1 MGDIFNSDF
10 LDFIKA
16 LNKAKV
22 EYMLVGGYSVI
33 LHGYART
40 TGDMDIWIKPDAEN
54 YIKLNKAFL
63 IFKMPVFD
71 MTLEK
76 FLDVKN
82 YDVFTFGRPPF
93 AIEILTAVKG
103 LDFDKTY
110 TNSIIFIENK
120 TKIRTINYTHLILA
134 KKAAG
139 RSRDLNDIEN
149 LQKGNS

>member
-16 LNKAKV
+16 LNKAEV
-22 EYMLVGGYSVI
+22 EYILVGGYSVI

-40 TGDMDIWIKPDAEN
+40 TGDMDIWINPVEEN
-54 YIKLNKAFL
+54 YNKLKKAFL

-76 FLDVKN
+76 FLDFSN

-93 AIEILTAVKG
+93 AIEILTAIKG
-103 LDFDKTY
+103 LNFESTY
-110 TNSIIFIENK
+110 VESIIFIENK
-120 TKIRTINYTHLILA
+120 TKIKTINYTHLIEA

-149 LQKGNS
+149 LQKKNT